1 MAVLK
6 GWKGNDIICA
16 GTGSGVLVPGSDVI
30 LGAGNRRDFPEKVC
44 KGLREMVSTLR
55 HPLAWRRI
63 TSVYALQLILMH
75 TCVTTFT
82 AWCNSHLRKAGTQIE
97 NIEEDFRDGLKLML
111 LLEVISGE
119 RLAKPERGKMRVHKI
134 SNVNKALDFI
144 ASKGVKLVCIGAEEI
159 VDGNAKMT
167 LGMIWTIIL
176 RFAIQDISVEET
188 SAKEGLLLWC
198 QRKTAPYKNVNI
210 QNFHISWK
218 DGLGFCALIHRHRPE
233 LIDYGKLRKD
243 DPMTNLN
250 TAFDVAEKYLDIPKM
265 LDAED
270 IVGTARPD
278 EKAIMTYVSSFYHA
292 FSGAQKVSPDAILSL
307 LHPLFMSHVFL
318 TVSFLLPATS
328 SFLPGPS
335 AFSMGIFCN
344 CMMGRLLSKLGKAV
358 SSFPESSPSPF
369 SLLAMWIFSG
379 SFREAETAANR
390 ICKVLAVN
398 QENEQLMEDYE
409 KLASDLLEW
418 IRRTIPWLENRTPE
432 NTMQAMQQKLEDFR
446 DYRRLHKPPKVQ
458 EKCQLEINFNTLQT
472 KLRLSN
478 RPAFMPSEGK
488 MVSDINNAWGGLEQA
503 EKGYEEWLLNEIR
516 RLERLDH
523 LAEKFRQKA
532 AIHESWT
539 EGKEQMLQQKD
550 YETASLSEIKALLK
564 KHEAF
569 ESDLAA
575 HQDRVEQIAAI
586 AQELN
591 ELDYFDS
598 PSVNSRCQRI
608 CDQWDALGALT
619 QKRSEALERTEKLL
633 ETIDQLYLE
642 YAKRAAPF
650 NNWMEGAMEDL
661 QDTFIVHTIEEIQ
674 GLSTAHEQFKA
685 TLPEADKERQ
695 AILGIHNEVSKIVQ
709 TYHVNMAGTNPYTTI
724 SPQEINGKWD
734 KVRQLVPQRD
744 QALIE
749 EHARQQNNERLRKQF
764 ASLANVVG
772 PWIQTKME
780 EIGRISIEMHG
791 TLEDQLNHLRQ
802 YEKSIVNYKPKID
815 QLEGDHQLIQ
825 EALIFD
831 NKHTNYT
838 MEHIRVGWE
847 QLLTTIAR
855 TINEIENQIL
865 TRDAKG
871 ISQDQM
877 NEFRASFNHFDRDH
891 SGKLG
896 PEEFKA
902 CLISLGFDIANDA
915 QGEAEFARIMS
926 IVDPN
931 RLGMVTFQGFIDFMS
946 RETADTDTADQVM
959 ASFKVLAGDKNYIL
973 AEELRRE
980 LPPDQAEYCI
990 ARMAPYSG
998 PDTVPGALD
1007 YMSFSTALYGE
1018 SDL

>member
-1 MAVLK
+1 MVDYHASNSQASSGGPAVYMDPREQE
-6 GWKGNDIICA
+6 NDW
-16 GTGSGVLVPGSDVI
+16 D
-30 LGAGNRRDFPEKVC
+30 RDLLLDPAWEKQQR
-44 KGLREMVSTLR
+44 K
-55 HPLAWRRI
+55 
-63 TSVYALQLILMH
+63 
-75 TCVTTFT
+75 TFT

-119 RLAKPERGKMRVHKI
+119 RLPKPERGKMRVHKI
-134 SNVNKALDFI
+134 NNVNKALDYI
-144 ASKGVKLVCIGAEEI
+144 ASKGVKLVSIGAEEI

-198 QRKTAPYKNVNI
+198 QRKTAPYKNVNV

-218 DGLGFCALIHRHRPE
+218 DGLAFNALIHRHRPE
-233 LIDYGKLRKD
+233 LIDYDKLRKD
-243 DPMTNLN
+243 DPLTNLN
-250 TAFDVAEKYLDIPKM
+250 NAFEVAEKYLDIPKM
-265 LDAED
+265 MDAED
-270 IVGTARPD
+270 IVNTARPD

-292 FSGAQKVSPDAILSL
+292 FSGAQK
-307 LHPLFMSHVFL
+307 
-318 TVSFLLPATS
+318 
-328 SFLPGPS
+328 
-335 AFSMGIFCN
+335 
-344 CMMGRLLSKLGKAV
+344 
-358 SSFPESSPSPF
+358 
-369 SLLAMWIFSG
+369 
-379 SFREAETAANR
+379 AETAANR

-398 QENEQLMEDYE
+398 QENEHLMEDYE
-409 KLASDLLEW
+409 KLASDLLDW
-418 IRRTIPWLENRTPE
+418 IRRTIPWLENRAPE
-432 NTMQAMQQKLEDFR
+432 KTMAEMQQKLEDFR
-446 DYRRLHKPPKVQ
+446 GYRRVHKPPKVQ

-478 RPAFMPSEGK
+478 RPAFMPSEGR
-488 MVSDINNAWGGLEQA
+488 MVSDINGSWHNLEGA
-503 EKGYEEWLLNEIR
+503 EKGYEEWMLNEIR

-532 AIHESWT
+532 TIHESWT
-539 EGKEQMLQQKD
+539 DGKEAMLTQKD
-550 YETASLSEIKALLK
+550 YETASLSEVKALLR

-591 ELDYFDS
+591 ELDYYDS
-598 PSVNSRCQRI
+598 PRVNARCQKI
-608 CDQWDALGALT
+608 CEQWDALGSLT
-619 QKRSEALERTEKLL
+619 QSRRESLERTEKQL
-633 ETIDQLYLE
+633 ESIDELYLE

-661 QDTFIVHTIEEIQ
+661 QDMFIVHNIEEIQ
-674 GLSTAHEQFKA
+674 GLITAHEQFKS
-685 TLPEADKERQ
+685 TLPEANKEREAIQ
-695 AILGIHNEVSKIVQ
+695 AIQAEVQKIAQYNGIKLS
-709 TYHVNMAGTNPYTTI
+709 GGNPYTTI
-724 SPQEINGKWD
+724 TPKTIDNKWD
-734 KVRQLVPQRD
+734 KVEQLVPQRD
-744 QALIE
+744 QALQE
-749 EHARQQNNERLRKQF
+749 ELAKQQSNDHLRRKF
-764 ASLANVVG
+764 ATQANIVG

-780 EIGRISIEMHG
+780 EIGRISIEMNG
-791 TLEDQLNHLRQ
+791 TLEDQLVNLRE
-802 YEKSIVNYKPKID
+802 YEQSIIEYKPNID

-831 NKHTNYT
+831 NKYTAYT
-838 MEHIRVGWE
+838 MEHLRVGWE

-871 ISQDQM
+871 ISQEQLH
-877 NEFRASFNHFDRDH
+877 EYRTSFNHFDKDH
-891 SGKLG
+891 SGGLMA
-896 PEEFKA
+896 EEFKA
-902 CLISLGFDIANDA
+902 CLISLGYDVENNKTKRTGQMDMDNYRALLVATGNSLGD
-915 QGEAEFARIMS
+915 AEFARIMG

-931 RLGMVTFQGFIDFMS
+931 NSGVVTFQAFIDFMS
-946 RETADTDTADQVM
+946 RETTDTDTADQVI
-959 ASFKVLAGDKNYIL
+959 ASFKILAADKNFIM

-998 PDTVPGALD
+998 PDAKPGALD

>member
-1 MAVLK
+1 MTPTHAYSIAQAYSLLLWERRHKLRAVAALR
-6 GWKGNDIICA
+6 GHVFWRASARQFRRPEI
-16 GTGSGVLVPGSDVI
+16 
-30 LGAGNRRDFPEKVC
+30 RRDGAVRRGAKDRHNERAANMVDYHVTNNQPLSADGTAPYMAQSDEWDRDLLLDPAWEKQQR
-44 KGLREMVSTLR
+44 K
-55 HPLAWRRI
+55 
-63 TSVYALQLILMH
+63 
-75 TCVTTFT
+75 TFT

-97 NIEEDFRDGLKLML
+97 NIDEDFRDGLKLML

-119 RLAKPERGKMRVHKI
+119 RLPKPERGKMRVHKI
-134 SNVNKALDFI
+134 NNVNKALDFI
-144 ASKGVKLVCIGAEEI
+144 ASKGVKLVSIGAEEI

-198 QRKTAPYKNVNI
+198 QRKTAPYKNVNV

-218 DGLGFCALIHRHRPE
+218 DGLAFNALIHRHRPE
-233 LIDYGKLRKD
+233 LIDYDKLRKD
-243 DPMTNLN
+243 DPVTNLN
-250 TAFDVAEKYLDIPKM
+250 NAFEVAEKYLDIPKM

-270 IVGTARPD
+270 IVGTLRPD
-278 EKAIMTYVSSFYHA
+278 EKAIMTYVSCFYHA
-292 FSGAQKVSPDAILSL
+292 FSGAQK
-307 LHPLFMSHVFL
+307 
-318 TVSFLLPATS
+318 
-328 SFLPGPS
+328 
-335 AFSMGIFCN
+335 
-344 CMMGRLLSKLGKAV
+344 
-358 SSFPESSPSPF
+358 
-369 SLLAMWIFSG
+369 
-379 SFREAETAANR
+379 AETAANR

-432 NTMQAMQQKLEDFR
+432 KTMHEMQQKLEDFR
-446 DYRRLHKPPKVQ
+446 DYRREHKPPKVQ

-478 RPAFMPSEGK
+478 RPAFMPSEGR
-488 MVSDINNAWGGLEQA
+488 MVSDINNAWHGLEQA

-532 AIHESWT
+532 SIHESWAD
-539 EGKEQMLQQKD
+539 GKEVMLTQKD
-550 YETASLSEIKALLK
+550 YETATLSDIKALIR

-569 ESDLAA
+569 ESDLTA

-591 ELDYFDS
+591 ELDYYDS
-598 PSVNSRCQRI
+598 PKVNARCQKI
-608 CDQWDALGALT
+608 CDQWDTLGSLT
-619 QKRSEALERTEKLL
+619 HSRREALERTEKQL
-633 ETIDQLYLE
+633 ESIDELYLE

-661 QDTFIVHTIEEIQ
+661 QDMFIVHNIEEIQ
-674 GLSTAHEQFKA
+674 GLISAHEQFKS
-685 TLPEADKERQ
+685 TLPEANKERE
-695 AILGIHNEVSKIVQ
+695 AIQGIQSEVQRIAAQNNIKLSSS
-709 TYHVNMAGTNPYTTI
+709 NPYTSIT
-724 SPQEINGKWD
+724 PQSINSKWD
-734 KVRQLVPQRD
+734 KVQQLVPQRD
-744 QALIE
+744 HALQE
-749 EHARQQNNERLRKQF
+749 ELERQQSNDHLRRQF
-764 ASLANVVG
+764 ANQANLVG
-772 PWIQTKME
+772 PWIQNKME
-780 EIGRISIEMHG
+780 EIGRISIEMDG
-791 TLEDQLNHLRQ
+791 TLEDQLNHLKQ
-802 YEKSIVNYKPKID
+802 YEQSIINYKPNID
-815 QLEGDHQLIQ
+815 KLEGEHQLIQ

-831 NKHTNYT
+831 NKYTTYT

-871 ISQDQM
+871 ISQEQM
-877 NEFRASFNHFDRDH
+877 HEYRASFNHFDKDH
-891 SGKLG
+891 SGTLG
-896 PEEFKA
+896 AEEFKA
-902 CLISLGFDIANDA
+902 CLISLGYDVENDK
-915 QGEAEFARIMS
+915 QGDAEFARIMG

-931 RLGMVTFQGFIDFMS
+931 NTGFVTFQAFIDFMS
-946 RETADTDTADQVM
+946 RETTDTDTADQVI
-959 ASFKVLAGDKNYIL
+959 ASFKILAGDKNYIT
-973 AEELRRE
+973 ADELRRE
-980 LPPDQAEYCI
+980 LPPDQAQYCI
-990 ARMAPYSG
+990 ARMAPYTG
-998 PDTVPGALD
+998 PDAIPGALD

>member
-1 MAVLK
+1 MVDYHEANSQLQQPNH
-6 GWKGNDIICA
+6 GDYMQPEEDWD
-16 GTGSGVLVPGSDVI
+16 
-30 LGAGNRRDFPEKVC
+30 RDLLLDP
-44 KGLREMVSTLR
+44 
-55 HPLAWRRI
+55 AWERQQRK
-63 TSVYALQLILMH
+63 
-75 TCVTTFT
+75 TFT

-97 NIEEDFRDGLKLML
+97 VIEEDFRDGLKLML

-119 RLAKPERGKMRVHKI
+119 RLPKPERGKMRVHKI
-134 SNVNKALDFI
+134 NNVNKALDFI
-144 ASKGVKLVCIGAEEI
+144 ASKGVKLVSIGAEEI
-159 VDGNAKMT
+159 VDGNVKMT

-198 QRKTAPYKNVNI
+198 QRKTAPYKNVNV

-218 DGLGFCALIHRHRPE
+218 DGLAFNALIHRHRPE
-233 LIDYGKLRKD
+233 LIDYDKLRKD
-243 DPMTNLN
+243 DPLSNLN
-250 TAFDVAEKYLDIPKM
+250 NAFEVAEKYLDIPKM

-270 IVGTARPD
+270 IVGTLRPD
-278 EKAIMTYVSSFYHA
+278 EKAIMTYVSCYYHA
-292 FSGAQKVSPDAILSL
+292 FSGAQK
-307 LHPLFMSHVFL
+307 
-318 TVSFLLPATS
+318 
-328 SFLPGPS
+328 
-335 AFSMGIFCN
+335 
-344 CMMGRLLSKLGKAV
+344 
-358 SSFPESSPSPF
+358 
-369 SLLAMWIFSG
+369 
-379 SFREAETAANR
+379 AETAANR

-398 QENEQLMEDYE
+398 QENEHLMEDYE

-418 IRRTIPWLENRTPE
+418 IRQTKPWLENREPE
-432 NTMQAMQQKLEDFR
+432 KTMQAMQQKLEDFR
-446 DYRRLHKPPKVQ
+446 DYRRVHKPPKVQ

-488 MVSDINNAWGGLEQA
+488 MVSDINTAWQGLEQA

-532 AIHESWT
+532 TIHEDWT
-539 EGKEQMLQQKD
+539 KDKEVMLTQKD
-550 YETASLSEIKALLK
+550 YETAALADIKALLK

-591 ELDYFDS
+591 DLDYYDS
-598 PSVNSRCQRI
+598 PNVNARCQSI
-608 CDQWDALGALT
+608 CDHWDTLGSLT
-619 QKRSEALERTEKLL
+619 QSRRDALERTEKLQ

-661 QDTFIVHTIEEIQ
+661 QDMFIVHTTEEIQ
-674 GLSTAHEQFKA
+674 GLIAAHEQFKA
-685 TLPEADKERQ
+685 TLPDADKERE
-695 AILGIHNEVSKIVQ
+695 AILGIQTEMAKIAQSYNIKLSGV
-709 TYHVNMAGTNPYTTI
+709 NPYTSIT
-724 SPQEINGKWD
+724 SQDINDKWD
-734 KVRQLVPQRD
+734 KVQQLVPARD
-744 QALIE
+744 QALQAE
-749 EHARQQNNERLRKQF
+749 FNKQQSNENLREQF
-764 ASLANVVG
+764 ANKANVVG
-772 PWIQTKME
+772 PWIQTKMQ

-791 TLEDQLNHLRQ
+791 TLEDQLNQLKQ
-802 YEKSIVNYKPKID
+802 YENSIINYKPNID
-815 QLEGDHQLIQ
+815 RLEQDHQLIQ

-855 TINEIENQIL
+855 TINEVENQIL

-871 ISQDQM
+871 ISQDQL
-877 NEFRASFNHFDRDH
+877 NEFRSSFNHFDKDH

-902 CLISLGFDIANDA
+902 CLISLGYDVGNDQ
-915 QGEAEFARIMS
+915 QGEAEFARIMG
-926 IVDPN
+926 VVAPN
-931 RLGMVTFQGFIDFMS
+931 NTEEVSFQAFIDFMS
-946 RETADTDTADQVM
+946 QETTDTDTAEQVM
-959 ASFKVLAGDKNYIL
+959 ASFKILAGDKNYIT

-990 ARMAPYSG
+990 ARMAPYRG
-998 PDTVPGALD
+998 PDAVPGALD

>member
-1 MAVLK
+1 MVDYHASNSQASS
-6 GWKGNDIICA
+6 GGPANYMDPREQENDW
-16 GTGSGVLVPGSDVI
+16 D
-30 LGAGNRRDFPEKVC
+30 RDLLLDPAWEKQQR
-44 KGLREMVSTLR
+44 K
-55 HPLAWRRI
+55 
-63 TSVYALQLILMH
+63 
-75 TCVTTFT
+75 TFT

-119 RLAKPERGKMRVHKI
+119 RLPKPERGKMRVHKI
-134 SNVNKALDFI
+134 NNVNKALDYI
-144 ASKGVKLVCIGAEEI
+144 AGKGVKLVSIGAEEI

-198 QRKTAPYKNVNI
+198 QRKTAPYKNVNV

-218 DGLGFCALIHRHRPE
+218 DGLAFNALIHRHRPE
-233 LIDYGKLRKD
+233 LIDYDKLRKD
-243 DPMTNLN
+243 DPLTNLN
-250 TAFDVAEKYLDIPKM
+250 NAFEVAEKYLDIPKM
-265 LDAED
+265 MDAED
-270 IVGTARPD
+270 IVGTLRPD
-278 EKAIMTYVSSFYHA
+278 EKAIMTYVSCFYHA
-292 FSGAQKVSPDAILSL
+292 FSGAQK
-307 LHPLFMSHVFL
+307 
-318 TVSFLLPATS
+318 
-328 SFLPGPS
+328 
-335 AFSMGIFCN
+335 
-344 CMMGRLLSKLGKAV
+344 
-358 SSFPESSPSPF
+358 
-369 SLLAMWIFSG
+369 
-379 SFREAETAANR
+379 AETAANR

-398 QENEQLMEDYE
+398 QENEHLMEDYE
-409 KLASDLLEW
+409 KLASDLLDW
-418 IRRTIPWLENRTPE
+418 IRRTIPWLENRAPE
-432 NTMQAMQQKLEDFR
+432 KTMAEMQQKLEDFR
-446 DYRRLHKPPKVQ
+446 GYRRVHKPPKVQ

-478 RPAFMPSEGK
+478 RPAFMPSEGR
-488 MVSDINNAWGGLEQA
+488 MVSDINGSWHNLEGA
-503 EKGYEEWLLNEIR
+503 EKGYEEWMLNEIR

-532 AIHESWT
+532 TIHESWT
-539 EGKEQMLQQKD
+539 DGKEAMLTQKD
-550 YETASLSEIKALLK
+550 YETASLSEVKALLR

-591 ELDYFDS
+591 ELDYYDS
-598 PSVNSRCQRI
+598 PSVNARCQKI
-608 CDQWDALGALT
+608 CEQWDALGSLT
-619 QKRSEALERTEKLL
+619 QSRRESLERTEKQL
-633 ETIDQLYLE
+633 ESIDELYLE

-661 QDTFIVHTIEEIQ
+661 QDMFIVHNIEEIQ
-674 GLSTAHEQFKA
+674 GLITAHEQFKS
-685 TLPEADKERQ
+685 TLPEANKEREAIQ
-695 AILGIHNEVSKIVQ
+695 AIQAEVQKIAQYNGIKLS
-709 TYHVNMAGTNPYTTI
+709 GGNPYTTI
-724 SPQEINGKWD
+724 TPKSIDNKWD
-734 KVRQLVPQRD
+734 KVEQLVPQRD
-744 QALIE
+744 QALQE
-749 EHARQQNNERLRKQF
+749 ELAKQQSNDHLRRKF
-764 ASLANVVG
+764 ATQANIVG

-780 EIGRISIEMHG
+780 EIGRISIEMNG
-791 TLEDQLNHLRQ
+791 TLEDQLVNLRE
-802 YEKSIVNYKPKID
+802 YEQSIIEYKPNID

-831 NKHTNYT
+831 NKYTAYT
-838 MEHIRVGWE
+838 MEHLRVGWE

-871 ISQDQM
+871 ISQEQLH
-877 NEFRASFNHFDRDH
+877 EYRTSFNHFDKDH
-891 SGKLG
+891 SGGLMA
-896 PEEFKA
+896 EEFKA
-902 CLISLGFDIANDA
+902 CLISLGYDVENNKTKRTGQMDMDNYRALLVATGNSLGD
-915 QGEAEFARIMS
+915 AEFARIMG

-931 RLGMVTFQGFIDFMS
+931 NSGVVTFQAFIDFMS
-946 RETADTDTADQVM
+946 RETTDTDTADQVI
-959 ASFKVLAGDKNYIL
+959 ASFKILANVCCSYLRLLKLANYHSNFIM

-998 PDTVPGALD
+998 PDAKPGALD